1 MIYRNISELA
11 RRCIVGLDMDRAV
24 VFGLAARLWQ
34 FFTGPITAILV
45 TSYFSGDAQGY
56 YYTFASF
63 LAMQSFVELGLHTIV
78 IYFASHEWASLRL
91 DSEGN
96 IGGEPAALNRLAALS
111 RSLVRWYAGVALLFV
126 PGVSIVGYFFF
137 RSGPPEV
144 DWLAPWLVVVALSGL
159 SLWLLPFF
167 AILEGCQQLA
177 EVNRFRFGLGA
188 LANVFVWI
196 SLIFGAD
203 LWTAAMTA
211 AVKAIGEC
219 AFLTFKYRRFFAS
232 LLDQSVVAGA
242 FQWKKEIW
250 PLQWRIAVQG
260 VTGYFSFAFVT
271 PVLFHYHGATVGG
284 QMGLTW
290 TVLAAMQ
297 GVGQAWVQPC
307 APRFGVLIS
316 QRRFKELDALF
327 RKTTLISTGVVTVGC
342 VAFLMLVVLL
352 KYFQPLLTSID
363 QLPARALVRLSER
376 MLDPVPVAL
385 FGLCVIL
392 GHIISCTG
400 IYIRSHK
407 RDPLLAI
414 TTVANILIGILVVL
428 AGRDYGATGAA
439 AAFLAIELLIDL
451 PGYWVIRSICRRK
464 WHPALNRELDV
475 ESLET

>member
-1 MIYRNISELA
+1 
-11 RRCIVGLDMDRAV
+11 MDRAV